1 MKLSLPKLLETS
13 RLLGTQAGQQLQEL
27 IEYVSSTLSQIIQS
41 LRNGLTFRDNFDCL
55 IQTVTLTHNN
65 SQVINRGS
73 TAKTVTGVTAMQT
86 ISTTTAVT
94 ALVWYLDSSNSLVVV
109 PQFLGAP
116 TSAVN
121 VVLRIEY

>member
-27 IEYVSSTLSQIIQS
+27 VEYTSSTLSQIIQS

-55 IQTVTLTHNN
+55 IQTATLAHNK

-86 ISTTTAVT
+86 ISTTTTVT
-94 ALVWYLDSSNSLVVV
+94 ALVWYLDSGNNLVVI
-109 PQFLGAP
+109 PQFLGSP
-116 TSAVN
+116 TSAVS

>member
-55 IQTVTLTHNN
+55 IQTVSLTHNN
-65 SQVINRGS
+65 PQVINRGS

-86 ISTTTAVT
+86 ISTTTAIT

-121 VVLRIEY
+121 VILRIEY